1 MVQNFAL
8 IITNGILKWKENKM
22 GIPLEK
28 IDGDSLSIKDSGNMY
43 VNRPQRITLRNVK
56 SQIDTT
62 ILGLDNINT
71 EYKQDAKYIGQAII
85 YLKMLHDLIDDPE
98 GE

>member
-1 MVQNFAL
+1 
-8 IITNGILKWKENKM
+8 M

-28 IDGDSLSIKDSGNMY
+28 VDGDSLSIKDSGNMY
-43 VNRPQRITLRNVK
+43 VNRPQRITLCNVK

-62 ILGLDNINT
+62 IRGLDNINT
-71 EYKQDAKYIGQAII
+71 EYNHDAKYIGQAMI
-85 YLKMLHDLIDDPE
+85 YLKMLYDLIDDPE